1 MFIYESTGK
10 FPIVNQCNQDIIN
23 AFKRSFKVGKSVQ
36 YLN

>member
-1 MFIYESTGK
+1 MFIYEFAGK
-10 FPIVNQCNQDIIN
+10 FPIVNQDSIN